1 MGPVL
6 CILKVCQ
13 DNVQPGEVRVRLLSQ
28 GLVRHRQWTHQAL
41 HDCHQGF
48 KICHD
53 ILWRLIQACIHG
65 QQIPDAAVLS
75 GSSAQQADPRFH
87 TPLFHVGKVHLV
99 SKLQPDAASSPGE
112 KLVAMWLSK
121 LTLAICAAVFKICS
135 RTLPQF
141 RLCNVHDNSFDTF
154 QEGCNSAKLT
164 SFRNVGLS
172 GFW

>member
-1 MGPVL
+1 MGRVL

-13 DNVQPGEVRVRLLSQ
+13 DNVQPGEVRLRLLSQ

-41 HDCHQGF
+41 HGCHQGF

-75 GSSAQQADPRFH
+75 GRLTQDFTRLSSMLAKCILCPSCNLIRRRV
-87 TPLFHVGKVHLV
+87 LEK
-99 SKLQPDAASSPGE
+99 

-121 LTLAICAAVFKICS
+121 LTLAFCAAVFKICS

-141 RLCNVHDNSFDTF
+141 RLCSVHDNRSDKF